1 MKYTIVFLIIIF
13 YSCKAQE
20 PDQKELSYYTLNEVV
35 YDITKQKKG
44 SKLFFNPR
52 IVDLKDKLSN
62 DYFGKTILTFVDG
75 NNVALGVNSKKL
87 KKLVVNT
94 DIENIKITKPEQDFF
109 ETSKFNF
116 PIKIVNQIEKGK
128 SLSNPIYRFSNP
140 VFFDNNKYCIIYY
153 EYYCGIDCG
162 EGNLMIFEKKSET
175 WEIYMTL
182 PIWIV

>member
-1 MKYTIVFLIIIF
+1 MKYTIVLLIIIF
-13 YSCKAQE
+13 YSCKAQK
-20 PDQKELSYYTLNEVV
+20 QNQNGLIYQTLNETI
-35 YDITKQKKG
+35 YDITKGKKA
-44 SKLFFNPR
+44 SNINLNPK
-52 IVDLKDKLSN
+52 IVNLKNKLS
-62 DYFGKTILTFVDG
+62 DDFFSKTILTFVDG